1 MRENNQ
7 IFALDIGTRSIV
19 GIILEKAEQ
28 AFVVKKVVMK
38 EHKQRAMLDGQIH
51 DVTAV
56 AHIIGEVK
64 KELEEEFGPLTKACV
79 AAAGRSLKTEEASAT
94 VSIKGR
100 KLEKDDVIHL
110 ELMAI
115 QKAEQQIKN
124 KFDDVNAEYFCVGYS
139 VLYYYLDGQKIGSLI
154 DQIGNEASV
163 DIIATFLPRIVI
175 DSLATALKQCNLDIE
190 ALTLEPIAAIH
201 VLIPPSMRRL
211 NVALVD
217 IGAGTSDIAITD
229 QSTIVNY
236 GMVPVAGDEITEAIS
251 DQFLLDFPMAEEVKI
266 QLTDQDT
273 VTIKDILGFEQTME
287 RAEIIQ
293 SISPAIDHL
302 ATKITEEIFRLN
314 GLKSPKAVMLIG
326 GGSLTPGLDE
336 RVAEKLDLPKN
347 RVAIRGIDAIQNL
360 PLEGVEVTG
369 PEMITPIGIAVYA
382 KQNPLQFKT
391 VYVNEIPVRM
401 FEVKKLTVGDC
412 LIQAGVKLSQ
422 LYGKPGLA
430 KIITVNGKAMTIS
443 GSFGSP
449 PLLLKN
455 GRTCSLDDYVNDG
468 DIISAEKGNDGKS
481 VELALKDLLNDF
493 RKNIIFN
500 GDHYEIL
507 PTAKVNGQTVTED
520 YIIKDRD
527 IIEWRELNTVQNL
540 LSQLHLVPEPFILKI
555 NDQETTIPQKSDK
568 VLKNGKEVP
577 LNTPF
582 ADKDVIEFIQAAP
595 PTVEELAFLLNW
607 QLETSLPITF
617 NGKDVLLKKKIT
629 IIKRDGIE
637 LEKTSR
643 IYNKDSLTV
652 KHITYKPFIFQDVFR
667 FADFELPANPNGDY
681 LILKNGEQATFIEE
695 LEPGDQLE
703 IKWLAK
709 HSNE

>member
-139 VLYYYLDGQKIGSLI
+139 VLYYYLDGQKIGNLI

-175 DSLATALKQCNLDIE
+175 DSLATALKQCNLEIE

-266 QLTDQDT
+266 QLTDHDT

-287 RAEIIQ
+287 RKEIIQ

-302 ATKITEEIFRLN
+302 ATKITEEIYRLN
-314 GLKSPKAVMLIG
+314 GLKPPKAVMLIG

-336 RVAEKLDLPKN
+336 RVAEKLNLPKN
-347 RVAIRGIDAIQNL
+347 RVAIRGINAIQNL
-360 PLEGVEVTG
+360 PLEGIEVTG
-369 PEMITPIGIAVYA
+369 PEMITPIGIAIYA

-391 VYVNEIPVRM
+391 VYVNEMPVRM

-430 KIITVNGKAMTIS
+430 KIITVNGKAVTIS

-449 PLLLKN
+449 PILLKN
-455 GRTCSLDDYVNDG
+455 EHPCSLDDYVDDG
-468 DIISAEKGNDGKS
+468 DIISAQKGNDGKS
-481 VELALKDLLNDF
+481 VDPVLKDLLQDF
-493 RKNIIFN
+493 RKNITFN
-500 GDHYEIL
+500 GNHYEIL
-507 PTAKVNGQTVTED
+507 PIAKVNGKTVTED

-527 IIEWRELNTVQNL
+527 TIEWHELNTVQDLLNQFNL
-540 LSQLHLVPEPFILKI
+540 TPEPFILKI
-555 NDQETTIPQKSDK
+555 NNQEKTVPQKSDK
-568 VLKNGKEVP
+568 VLKNGKEVQLTIP
-577 LNTPF
+577 I
-582 ADKDVIEFIQAAP
+582 ADGDVIEFIQADP

-607 QLETSLPITF
+607 QLDVSIPVTF
-617 NGKDVLLKKKIT
+617 NGKEILMKKKIT
-629 IIKRDGIE
+629 VIKRDGIE

-643 IYNKDSLTV
+643 VYNKDSLIV
-652 KHITYKPFIFQDVFR
+652 EHNTYNPFIFQDVFR

-681 LILKNGEQATFIEE
+681 LILKNGEQATFIDK

-703 IKWLAK
+703 IKWLATNGK
-709 HSNE
+709 E

>member
-1 MRENNQ
+1 
-7 IFALDIGTRSIV
+7 
-19 GIILEKAEQ
+19 
-28 AFVVKKVVMK
+28 
-38 EHKQRAMLDGQIH
+38 
-51 DVTAV
+51 
-56 AHIIGEVK
+56 
-64 KELEEEFGPLTKACV
+64 
-79 AAAGRSLKTEEASAT
+79 
-94 VSIKGR
+94 
-100 KLEKDDVIHL
+100 
-110 ELMAI
+110 
-115 QKAEQQIKN
+115 
-124 KFDDVNAEYFCVGYS
+124 
-139 VLYYYLDGQKIGSLI
+139 
-154 DQIGNEASV
+154 
-163 DIIATFLPRIVI
+163 
-175 DSLATALKQCNLDIE
+175 
-190 ALTLEPIAAIH
+190 
-201 VLIPPSMRRL
+201 
-211 NVALVD
+211 
-217 IGAGTSDIAITD
+217 
-229 QSTIVNY
+229 
-236 GMVPVAGDEITEAIS
+236 
-251 DQFLLDFPMAEEVKI
+251 
-266 QLTDQDT
+266 
-273 VTIKDILGFEQTME
+273 
-287 RAEIIQ
+287 
-293 SISPAIDHL
+293 
-302 ATKITEEIFRLN
+302 
-314 GLKSPKAVMLIG
+314 MLIG

-455 GRTCSLDDYVNDG
+455 GQACSLDDYVNDG

-493 RKNIIFN
+493 RKNITFN

-595 PTVEELAFLLNW
+595 RLW
-607 QLETSLPITF
+607 
-617 NGKDVLLKKKIT
+617 
-629 IIKRDGIE
+629 
-637 LEKTSR
+637 
-643 IYNKDSLTV
+643 
-652 KHITYKPFIFQDVFR
+652 
-667 FADFELPANPNGDY
+667 
-681 LILKNGEQATFIEE
+681 KNLHFY
-695 LEPGDQLE
+695 
-703 IKWLAK
+703 
-709 HSNE
+709 